1 MNGSCAYEY
10 WDLNEAEC
18 NMTEGGNCDVDV
30 DECASSPCVNGATC
44 TESSV
49 DASVSFWTYRCTCA
63 PGYASGQC
71 EYDFISEYTA
81 ECTVLE
87 SGQQSL
93 VAGGGNCE
101 IDVDECAS
109 APCENN
115 ATCSELTVNGSTVPH
130 DYRAHVS
137 LGSQMVGADTSHW

>member
-10 WDLNEAEC
+10 LDLNEAEC

-109 APCENN
+109 SPCL
-115 ATCSELTVNGSTVPH
+115 AGDYVICSDSLNPPQHGSLIGPH
-130 DYRAHVS
+130 AYRCS
-137 LGSQMVGADTSHW
+137 CIDDCE